1 MPSGDAPH
9 VGYVLKMY
17 PRLSETFILTE
28 ILAHEAAGLKLE
40 IFSLR
45 TPADGRFHEALSRV
59 HAQVTYIPSAP
70 PKVEE
75 FWTTLRRASTKLPQ
89 AENILE
95 VAQPESAGNV
105 YQAILLA
112 ESALQRGVTHLHAH
126 FATVATTVTRLA
138 ARLAGIPYS
147 FTAHAKDI
155 YHESVNEQGLRRKF
169 RDASAVVT
177 VSDYNL
183 TYLRSRFGDSATRV
197 RRIYNGLDLDEFSYS
212 SPRDRAPLI
221 VGVGRLV
228 EKKGFGD
235 LIEACAIL
243 NNRGREFR
251 CEIIGSG
258 VLEPELAEQITALG
272 LADRVQLLGPQPR
285 NVIKQRLRGAAV
297 LAAPCLVA
305 SDGNRDGLPTVL
317 LEAMALGTPC
327 VSTAVTGIPE
337 LVRDGETG
345 LIADQA
351 SPQSLADTIECL
363 LNDQDLSLRL
373 AANARRLI
381 EAEFDIHRNAAAMRA
396 IFDSIHPVKP
406 PLPLEVG

>member
-1 MPSGDAPH
+1 MPSGDGPR
-9 VGYVLKMY
+9 VGYVLKIY
-17 PRLSETFILTE
+17 PRLCETFILTE
-28 ILAHEAAGLKLE
+28 ILAHEAAGLELE

-45 TPADGRFHEALSRV
+45 PAVDGRFHDALGRV
-59 HAQVTYIPSAP
+59 QAEVTYLPSAP

-75 FWTTLRRASTKLPQ
+75 FWTALRRAGTKLPQ
-89 AENILE
+89 TENVLE
-95 VAQPESAGNV
+95 VAQPERAGNV

-112 ESALQRGVTHLHAH
+112 ESALQCGVTHLHAH

-169 RDASAVVT
+169 RDAAAAVT

-183 TYLRSRFGDSATRV
+183 QYLRSRFGEDAARLRRV
-197 RRIYNGLDLDEFSYS
+197 YNGLDLQEFSYR
-212 SPRDRAPLI
+212 PADAQDPLI

-251 CEIIGSG
+251 CEIIGDG
-258 VLEPELAEQITALG
+258 MLRDDLVQRAAALG
-272 LADRVQLLGPQPR
+272 VADRVQLLGPQPR
-285 NVIKQRLRGAAV
+285 SVVKQRLRGAAV

-351 SPQSLADTIECL
+351 SPQSLADTIERL
-363 LNDQDLSLRL
+363 LQDQGLCLRL
-373 AANARRLI
+373 AADARRLI
-381 EAEFDIHRNAAAMRA
+381 EAEFDIHRNTAALREV
-396 IFDSIHPVKP
+396 FDSAQAVAPQQR
-406 PLPLEVG
+406 LGVG